1 MIDHSHL
8 AFDQNVRD
16 TKEVVQFAHREGA
29 WVQGEIGRL
38 RGTED
43 WVSVSDAQSLLTE
56 PEEALKFHQA
66 TGVDTLACSV
76 GTVHGVVKIRGG
88 VTAHVDL
95 PRIKAISDLVSVPLV
110 LHGASGVDA
119 IENGIRIINI
129 DTELRIAFTEALRQS
144 LENRPEEIDPRHFM
158 KPTIEAVKEASKLK
172 LKQFRTRNLLN

>member
-1 MIDHSHL
+1 KVEIARSPTSGSRQRPGAVERAIRLGYSSVMIDHSHL

-43 WVSVSDAQSLLTE
+43 WVSVSDAESLLTE

-88 VTAHVDL
+88 
-95 PRIKAISDLVSVPLV
+95 
-110 LHGASGVDA
+110 
-119 IENGIRIINI
+119 
-129 DTELRIAFTEALRQS
+129 LRLTWIFPGLRPS
-144 LENRPEEIDPRHFM
+144 TTWFLSP
-158 KPTIEAVKEASKLK
+158 
-172 LKQFRTRNLLN
+172 